1 MENVFINKVR
11 KIILDHLQDDN
22 FNVGILATEIGLGR
36 SQVLRKVK
44 ASTGKSVNKL
54 IKEIRLSESVKL
66 LQKEEF
72 TGSEIAYKVGFSSP
86 QYFNKCFHDFYGF
99 PPGEFQNKN
108 FQNTIPTQ
116 TFRSR
121 FKEKYLKYLLPIIT
135 FIVLMFFGYQ
145 FLFNSINKKMET
157 NVRKSSIVILPF
169 LDLSENENQGY
180 FSDGITDAITLEL
193 SKIDSLRV
201 ISRTS
206 SMRFKE
212 ENMLSTDIAKELD
225 VDYLLE
231 GSVLHSRDSV
241 SVVVQLIEPFPEE
254 KHIWQNSYN
263 GKFEN
268 IIQLVSIISNEI
280 ASEINAIVL
289 PIEEIT
295 SANRVDVKA
304 YNLYLKGRYIWNQHS
319 DKSIASSMKYL
330 KESIEIDSTFAPAY
344 VTLAE
349 AYITLNKFIS
359 NNKEKP
365 FNREKSR
372 NAINKALELDSTLGE
387 AYISKGNILGKFD
400 WNWEGM
406 REMLEK
412 GLVIDPNNAYGH
424 MLLSDYY
431 LLNSSFE
438 LAINEALLAEKLDPL
453 NPMTGRMVG
462 RAYCFINNYEKSIA
476 QYQKV
481 LETFPNNGSAL
492 SELGFVYFINGEK
505 EEAKNSWIRLQ
516 EIRGNFEM
524 VKGYKEDTMENVFR
538 YWLVGALKGSS
549 DYCTYPVLIAQV
561 YMLINENQKA
571 LDYLEIAYNNHFESL
586 PIMLFSP
593 DFNNLHNEPRFKV
606 LVNKTGIVMNYSLP
620 INHTKDNFKD

>member
-1 MENVFINKVR
+1 MGNVFINKV
-11 KIILDHLQDDN
+11 KKTILDNLQDEK
-22 FNVGILATEIGLGR
+22 FNVGKLADEIGLGR
-36 SQVLRKVK
+36 SQILRKVK
-44 ASTGKSVNKL
+44 ASTGKSVNQL

-72 TGSEIAYKVGFSSP
+72 TASEIAYKVGFSSP

-99 PPGEFQNKN
+99 PPGEYQNQN

-116 TFRSR
+116 TSRSR
-121 FKEKYLKYLLPIIT
+121 FLERYLKYISSIIA
-135 FIVLMFFGYQ
+135 FIVLMFLGYQ
-145 FLFNSINKKMET
+145 FLFNSMNENKEA
-157 NVRKSSIVILPF
+157 NIRKSSIVILPF
-169 LDLSENENQGY
+169 LNLSENENQEY

-231 GSVLHSRDSV
+231 GSVLHSRDSI
-241 SVVVQLIEPFPEE
+241 SVVVQLIKPFPEE

-268 IIQLVSIISNEI
+268 IIQLINIISNEI

-289 PIEEIT
+289 PIEEII
-295 SANRVDVKA
+295 SVNNVDATA

-319 DKSIASSMKYL
+319 DKSIANSIKFL

-365 FNREKSR
+365 INREKSR
-372 NAINKALELDSTLGE
+372 SAINMALALDSALGE

-400 WNWEGM
+400 WNWAGM

-412 GLVIDPNNAYGH
+412 GLKIDPNNAYGH
-424 MLLSDYY
+424 LLLSDYY
-431 LLNSSFE
+431 LLNSNFE
-438 LAINEALLAEKLDPL
+438 RAIEEALVAEKLDPL

-462 RAYCFINNYEKSIA
+462 RYFSMINNYEKSIK
-476 QYQKV
+476 QYKKV
-481 LETFPNNGSAL
+481 LDIFPNNGSAL
-492 SELGFVYFINGEK
+492 SELGFVYFINGQK
-505 EEAKNSWIRLQ
+505 EEAKNCWIKLQ

-538 YWLVGALKGSS
+538 YWLVGALKGASEF
-549 DYCTYPVLIAQV
+549 CTYPVLIAQV
-561 YMLINENQKA
+561 YMLLNENQKA

-586 PIMLFSP
+586 PVMLFLP
-593 DFNNLHNEPRFKV
+593 DFNNLHNEPRFKK
-606 LVNKTGIVMNYSLP
+606 LVNKTGVVMNYSLP
-620 INHTKDNFKD
+620 INYTEDNFKD